1 MKMKT
6 IARLMPLLALG
17 LATGQASAA
26 GFQLLE
32 QNASGI
38 GNAYAGSAAVAEN
51 ASTIFFNPAGMTQLK
66 DREISVGFSAVRPT
80 FKFDNRGSSVGA
92 LGAAGEGG
100 DAGSWAFIPNGY
112 MSWALNK
119 DVYAGIGFGAPFGLV
134 TEYDNPW
141 LGGARR

>member
-17 LATGQASAA
+17 LASGHASAA

-32 QNASGI
+32 QHASGT

-92 LGAAGEGG
+92 LGAAGEAASG
-100 DAGSWAFIPNGY
+100 
-112 MSWALNK
+112 
-119 DVYAGIGFGAPFGLV
+119 
-134 TEYDNPW
+134 
-141 LGGARR
+141 

>member
-1 MKMKT
+1 MQKT
-6 IARLMPLLALG
+6 LIARVLPAAMLALASG
-17 LATGQASAA
+17 TASAA

-80 FKFDNRGSSVGA
+80 FKFDNR
-92 LGAAGEGG
+92 
-100 DAGSWAFIPNGY
+100 
-112 MSWALNK
+112 
-119 DVYAGIGFGAPFGLV
+119 
-134 TEYDNPW
+134 
-141 LGGARR
+141 